1 MTIASRESPSWFERG
16 TFSGVFVGASQY
28 LFDDNPA
35 TQDLT
40 GLRTVAQTIA
50 NVVVDERF
58 ETVTV
63 GLNSPWGGG
72 KSTALNLVGVE
83 LRSRPSTV
91 VVEIDP
97 WEFVDSG
104 DPRGTLIARV
114 LEGIA
119 VEIRLR
125 ADNARA
131 KEESK
136 IASFAQ
142 DAIDRLNALR
152 KRVSWSKV
160 AQVAIKSALTLTPDI
175 SGMVDALTPAPEAE
189 TPAKGMRAFRED
201 FGALLAEIP
210 DIARVVV
217 LIDDLD
223 RSLPDDVLGALEA
236 IKLFLSVKGMAF
248 VIAADDDFIRESLRN
263 ALDRNGGSRG
273 QFADRYTE
281 KIVQL
286 PFTLPRL
293 ASQDAV
299 AYLAALFVQAEQ
311 GEAAAIAVAERATQ
325 RRANGEVPYAVVNAA
340 GDMPTE
346 EHLRLANQIVRGMS
360 SSRRE
365 TPRQLKR
372 FLNNFAVR
380 AEMLGAQFD
389 GFPIDVLMKLWLLEQ
404 NYPHYFR
411 DLVGAS
417 ADGRAKLLRAWEE
430 GSDTTPVEIAS
441 WAQEAPAASLAAEW
455 VDRYV
460 SFATA
465 VVATLQSSAALDAA
479 QAALLAELLDVS
491 ELTRTGAIRRMQDAP
506 TTGDEDVARHLAT
519 AIVGDRESA
528 ALPSLQALA
537 HARPD
542 LKQFIVESLM
552 DDYVLN
558 AIGAEHLP
566 WLSGPFRE
574 VLLALRDRDSTTED
588 LRTAINEELQE
599 NPL

>member
-1 MTIASRESPSWFERG
+1 M
-16 TFSGVFVGASQY
+16 
-28 LFDDNPA
+28 
-35 TQDLT
+35 
-40 GLRTVAQTIA
+40 
-50 NVVVDERF
+50 
-58 ETVTV
+58 TV

-119 VEIRLR
+119 VEIQLR

-189 TPAKGMRAFRED
+189 TPSKGMRAFRED

-479 QAALLAELLDVS
+479 QAALLADLLDVS
-491 ELTRTGAIRRMQDAP
+491 ELTRTGAIQRMQDAP

-542 LKQFIVESLM
+542 LKQFIVESLL

-588 LRTAINEELQE
+588 LRTAISEELQE
-599 NPL
+599 NPF

>member
-1 MTIASRESPSWFERG
+1 M
-16 TFSGVFVGASQY
+16 GASQY

-35 TQDLT
+35 THDLT
-40 GLRTVAQTIA
+40 GLKSVAQTIA
-50 NVVVDERF
+50 NVVIDERF

-83 LRSRPSTV
+83 LRTRPSTV

-119 VEIRLR
+119 AELQLR
-125 ADNARA
+125 ADTEDVN
-131 KEESK
+131 EGSK
-136 IASFAQ
+136 LASFAHE
-142 DAIDRLNALR
+142 AIDRLNALR

-175 SGMVDALTPAPEAE
+175 SGMVDALTPEPEKEAA
-189 TPAKGMRAFRED
+189 AKGMRSFRED
-201 FGALLAEIP
+201 FAALLSELP

-248 VIAADDDFIRESLRN
+248 VIAADDEFIRESLRD

-273 QFADRYTE
+273 QFAERYTE

-293 ASQDAV
+293 SSQDAIT
-299 AYLAALFVQAEQ
+299 YLAALFVQAEE
-311 GEAAAIAVAERATQ
+311 GEAAAIAVAERASQ
-325 RRANGEVPYAVVNAA
+325 RRANGEIPYAVVNAV
-340 GDMPTE
+340 GEMPTE

-380 AEMLGAQFD
+380 AEMLGAQFE

-417 ADGRAKLLRAWEE
+417 ADGRVQLLRDWEE
-430 GSDTTPVEIAS
+430 GSDSTPAEIVS
-441 WAQEAPAASLAAEW
+441 WAQEAPAASVAANW

-465 VVATLQSSAALDAA
+465 VVATLQSSAALDDA

-491 ELTRTGAIRRMQDAP
+491 EVTRAAAIQRMQDAP
-506 TTGDEDVARHLAT
+506 ATGDEDVARHLAT
-519 AIVGDRESA
+519 AIVGERETA
-528 ALPSLQALA
+528 ALQSLQALA

-542 LKQFIVESLM
+542 LKPCVLESLM

-558 AIGAEHLP
+558 ALGAEHLP

-574 VLLALRDRDSTTED
+574 VLTVLRDRDTTTED
-588 LRTAINEELQE
+588 LRTAIEEELQE
-599 NPL
+599 DLF

>member
-1 MTIASRESPSWFERG
+1 M
-16 TFSGVFVGASQY
+16 GASQY

-119 VEIRLR
+119 VEIQLR

-189 TPAKGMRAFRED
+189 TPSKGMRAFRED

-479 QAALLAELLDVS
+479 QAALLADLLDVS
-491 ELTRTGAIRRMQDAP
+491 ELTRTGAIQRMQDAP

-542 LKQFIVESLM
+542 LKQFIVESLL

-588 LRTAINEELQE
+588 LRTAISEELQE
-599 NPL
+599 NPF

>member
-1 MTIASRESPSWFERG
+1 M
-16 TFSGVFVGASQY
+16 GASQY

-35 TQDLT
+35 THDLT

-119 VEIRLR
+119 VELQLR
-125 ADNARA
+125 AA
-131 KEESK
+131 KAGAEDESK
-136 IASFAQ
+136 IASFAH

-248 VIAADDDFIRESLRN
+248 VIAADDDFIRESLRT
-263 ALDRNGGSRG
+263 ALDRNGGPRG

-325 RRANGEVPYAVVNAA
+325 RRVNGEIPYAVVNAA

-417 ADGRAKLLRAWEE
+417 ADGRATLLRAWEE
-430 GSDTTPVEIAS
+430 GSDTTPAEIAS

-542 LKQFIVESLM
+542 LKPYLVESLM

-574 VLLALRDRDSTTED
+574 VLLALRDRDTTTEE
-588 LRTAINEELQE
+588 LRSAINEELQE
-599 NPL
+599 NPF

>member
-1 MTIASRESPSWFERG
+1 M
-16 TFSGVFVGASQY
+16 GASQY

-35 TQDLT
+35 THDLT
-40 GLRTVAQTIA
+40 GLRTVALTIA

-119 VEIRLR
+119 VEIQLR
-125 ADNARA
+125 ADSERANAD
-131 KEESK
+131 SK
-136 IASFAQ
+136 IASFAR
-142 DAIDRLNALR
+142 DAIARLNALR

-175 SGMVDALTPAPEAE
+175 SGMVDALTPADEGE
-189 TPAKGMRAFRED
+189 SPAKGMRSFRED
-201 FGALLAEIP
+201 FAALLAELP
-210 DIARVVV
+210 DVARVVV

-248 VIAADDDFIRESLRN
+248 VIAADDDFIRQSLRD

-293 ASQDAV
+293 ASPDAV
-299 AYLAALFVQAEQ
+299 AYLAALFVQAEK

-325 RRANGEVPYAVVNAA
+325 RRANGEVPYAIVNAA

-404 NYPHYFR
+404 NYPRYFR

-417 ADGRAKLLRAWEE
+417 ADGRAKLLLAWEK
-430 GSDTTPVEIAS
+430 GSDATPAEIVS
-441 WAQEAPAASLAAEW
+441 WAQEAPAASHAAQW

-465 VVATLQSSAALDAA
+465 VVATLQSSVALDDA

-491 ELTRTGAIRRMQDAP
+491 ELTRTGAIRRMQEAP

-519 AIVGDRESA
+519 AIVGDREDA
-528 ALPSLQALA
+528 ALQSLQALA
-537 HARPD
+537 NARAD
-542 LKQFIVESLM
+542 LRPYMVESLM
-552 DDYVLN
+552 DDYVQSAL
-558 AIGAEHLP
+558 GAQHLP
-566 WLSGPFRE
+566 WLSGPFRD
-574 VLLALRDRDSTTED
+574 VLVALRDREKTTEE
-588 LRTAINEELQE
+588 LRSAINEELEE
-599 NPL
+599 NLL

>member
-1 MTIASRESPSWFERG
+1 M
-16 TFSGVFVGASQY
+16 GASQY

-35 TQDLT
+35 THDLT
-40 GLRTVAQTIA
+40 GLKSVAQTIA
-50 NVVVDERF
+50 NVVIDERF

-83 LRSRPSTV
+83 LRTRPSTV

-119 VEIRLR
+119 AELQLR
-125 ADNARA
+125 ADAEDVN
-131 KEESK
+131 EGSK
-136 IASFAQ
+136 LASFAHE
-142 DAIDRLNALR
+142 AIDRLNALR

-175 SGMVDALTPAPEAE
+175 SGMVDALTPEPEKEAA
-189 TPAKGMRAFRED
+189 AKGMRSFRED
-201 FGALLAEIP
+201 FAALLSELP

-248 VIAADDDFIRESLRN
+248 VIAADDEFIRESLRD

-273 QFADRYTE
+273 QFAERYTE

-293 ASQDAV
+293 SSQDAI
-299 AYLAALFVQAEQ
+299 AYLAALFVQAEE
-311 GEAAAIAVAERATQ
+311 GEAAAIAVAERASQ
-325 RRANGEVPYAVVNAA
+325 RRANGEIPYAVVNAV
-340 GDMPTE
+340 GEMPTE

-380 AEMLGAQFD
+380 AEMLGAQFE

-417 ADGRAKLLRAWEE
+417 ADGRVQLLRDWEE
-430 GSDTTPVEIAS
+430 GSDSTPAEIVS
-441 WAQEAPAASLAAEW
+441 WAQEAPAASVAANW

-465 VVATLQSSAALDAA
+465 VVATLQSSAALDDA

-491 ELTRTGAIRRMQDAP
+491 EVTRAAAIQRMQDAP
-506 TTGDEDVARHLAT
+506 ATGDEDVARHLAT
-519 AIVGDRESA
+519 AIVGERETA
-528 ALPSLQALA
+528 ALQSLQALA

-542 LKQFIVESLM
+542 LKPCVLESLM

-558 AIGAEHLP
+558 ALGAEHLP
-566 WLSGPFRE
+566 WLSGPFRD
-574 VLLALRDRDSTTED
+574 VLTVLRDRDTTTED
-588 LRTAINEELQE
+588 LRTAIEEELQE
-599 NPL
+599 DLF

>member
-1 MTIASRESPSWFERG
+1 M
-16 TFSGVFVGASQY
+16 GASQY

-119 VEIRLR
+119 VEIQLR

-189 TPAKGMRAFRED
+189 TPSKGMRAFRED

-479 QAALLAELLDVS
+479 QAALLADLLDVS
-491 ELTRTGAIRRMQDAP
+491 ELTRTGAIQRMQDAP

-542 LKQFIVESLM
+542 LKQFIVESLL

-599 NPL
+599 NPF

>member
-1 MTIASRESPSWFERG
+1 MFDG
-16 TFSGVFVGASQY
+16 GKYSGVFVGASQY

-35 TQDLT
+35 THDLT
-40 GLRTVAQTIA
+40 GLRTVALTIA

-119 VEIRLR
+119 VEIQLR
-125 ADNARA
+125 ADSERANAD
-131 KEESK
+131 SK
-136 IASFAQ
+136 IASFAR
-142 DAIDRLNALR
+142 DAIARLNALR

-175 SGMVDALTPAPEAE
+175 SGMVDALTPADEGE
-189 TPAKGMRAFRED
+189 SPAKGMRSFRED
-201 FGALLAEIP
+201 FAALLAELP
-210 DIARVVV
+210 DVARVVV

-248 VIAADDDFIRESLRN
+248 VIAADDDFIRQSLRD

-293 ASQDAV
+293 ASPDAV
-299 AYLAALFVQAEQ
+299 AYLAALFVQAEK

-325 RRANGEVPYAVVNAA
+325 RRANGEVPYAIVNAA

-404 NYPHYFR
+404 NYPRYFR

-417 ADGRAKLLRAWEE
+417 ADGRAKLLLAWEK
-430 GSDTTPVEIAS
+430 GSDATPAEIVS
-441 WAQEAPAASLAAEW
+441 WAQEAPAASHAAQW

-465 VVATLQSSAALDAA
+465 VVATLQSSVALDDA

-491 ELTRTGAIRRMQDAP
+491 ELTRTGAIRRMQEAP

-519 AIVGDRESA
+519 AIVGDREDA
-528 ALPSLQALA
+528 ALQSLQALA
-537 HARPD
+537 NARAD
-542 LKQFIVESLM
+542 LRPYMVESLM
-552 DDYVLN
+552 DDYVQSAL
-558 AIGAEHLP
+558 GAQHLP
-566 WLSGPFRE
+566 WLSGPFRD
-574 VLLALRDRDSTTED
+574 VLVALRDREKTTEE
-588 LRTAINEELQE
+588 LRSAINEELEE
-599 NPL
+599 NLL